1 MASEKIIYV
10 HENWT
15 SETPNLLGKLYV
27 SFIRGQETFAFEY
40 DEGWLKAHGA
50 AYSLDPDLI
59 MYRGRQYSPLNK
71 NLFGLFADS
80 CPDRWGRLL
89 LRRKENIEARKEE
102 RKPRTLTE
110 SDYLLGVYDVSRM
123 GALRFSLEENGPF
136 LSSDQDLATPPWV
149 TLRTLESASLA
160 FERDEDGLQEKWLR
174 QLLAPGSSLGGARPK
189 ATAQA
194 PDGALW
200 IAKFPSKNDDT
211 NVGAWEKTVHEMARC
226 CGLDV
231 PESKIETFSK
241 NGSTFLVKRFDRDG
255 SRRIH
260 FSSAMTLLGKVDGAS
275 SKDGSSYLDLA
286 SFIRTNGAE
295 PKKDLEELWKRIVFS
310 MAVTNTDDHLRN
322 HGFLLTNTGWRL
334 SPLYDVNPVP
344 YGDTLSL
351 NIDEYDC
358 TISQELVLSVA
369 PYFGLDAAT
378 AQRIGTEICRIV
390 SDNWRALAVNY
401 GLNRH
406 SIEEMAPA
414 FVFSSEWV

>member
-1 MASEKIIYV
+1 MASEKIIFV

-15 SETPNLLGKLYV
+15 SEEPNLLGKLYV

-40 DEGWLKAHGA
+40 DEGWLKEHGA
-50 AYSLDPDLI
+50 AYPLDPDLA
-59 MYRGRQYSPLNK
+59 MYRGRQYVPLDK

-89 LRRKENIEARKEE
+89 MRRKENFEAKKEG
-102 RKPRTLTE
+102 RKPRALTE
-110 SDYLLGVYDVSRM
+110 SDYLLGVYDESRM
-123 GALRFSLEENGPF
+123 GALRFSLEEDGSF
-136 LSSDQDLATPPWV
+136 LSADQDLATPPWV
-149 TLRTLESASLA
+149 TLRTLEAASLA
-160 FERDEDGLQEKWLR
+160 FEHDEDGLQEKWLR

-189 ATAQA
+189 ATVQA

-211 NVGAWEKTVHEMARC
+211 NVGAWEKTVHELARR

-231 PESKIETFSK
+231 PESKLETFSK
-241 NGSTFLVKRFDRDG
+241 NGGTFLVRRFDRDG

-322 HGFLLTNTGWRL
+322 HGFLLTATGWRL

-344 YGDTLSL
+344 YGDTLAL
-351 NIDEYDC
+351 NVDEYDC

-369 PYFGLDAAT
+369 PYFGLEETDAEK
-378 AQRIGTEICRIV
+378 IGRQICETV
-390 SDNWRALAVNY
+390 SGSWKPVAISY
-401 GLNRH
+401 GLSH
-406 SIEEMAPA
+406 SSIEEMAPA
-414 FVFSSEWV
+414 FSFASQWV